1 MVFCLNGCYKAD
13 VKNNI
18 QTDKFVYWACG
29 PSDSENTQLTA
40 INSNSF
46 STMVLTTEK
55 GQTSYEVTASPDGED
70 FYYTIR
76 LPFYNCNNIL
86 SVSVEP

>member
-1 MVFCLNGCYKAD
+1 MRLIFLSMVFCLNGCYKAD

-46 STMVLTTEK
+46 STMVL
-55 GQTSYEVTASPDGED
+55 
-70 FYYTIR
+70 
-76 LPFYNCNNIL
+76 PFYNCNNIL